1 MEDKTEIQAVNI
13 DNSPEGAELIFHG
26 VLLMGKEEGRDELS
40 PLYHLMSPEVWRSE
54 GYSKQMLF

>member
-1 MEDKTEIQAVNI
+1 MNI
-13 DNSPEGAELIFHG
+13 DNSPEGAERIFHG
-26 VLLMGKEEGRDELS
+26 VLLMGKEEGREELS